1 MIIKE
6 FYLTREDGINLY
18 KTYSDQNF
26 MIHKIGTEE
35 VYDVAIDVEN
45 APYTYEETNEKI
57 EQEEL
62 KQEMEVE

>member
-1 MIIKE
+1 MIIKK

-35 VYDVAIDVEN
+35 IYDEAIDIES
-45 APYTYEETNEKI
+45 APYEYEETEEKI
-57 EQEEL
+57 EQEEIE
-62 KQEMEVE
+62 QEMEVE

>member
-6 FYLTREDGINLY
+6 FYLTREDGVNLY
-18 KTYSDQNF
+18 KTYSAQNF
-26 MIHKIGTEE
+26 TIHKIGTEE

-45 APYTYEETNEKI
+45 APYTYEETDEKI

-62 KQEMEVE
+62 ERKMEVE